1 MRITQPQLIDQLMEV
16 GSLIST
22 RVMRGWMDLVTR
34 NVTNSNDTYT
44 QNLTTQGNMFIEAT
58 SPITI
63 TLNPFAIED
72 EAVTVYRNTTA
83 GNVTVTD
90 GFGTDI
96 IVIDQ
101 TVISY
106 RYKPDI
112 GWVRGA

>member
-1 MRITQPQLIDQLMEV
+1 MRITQPQLIDKLMET

-22 RVMRGWMDLVTR
+22 RVMRGWMDLITR
-34 NVTNSNDTYT
+34 NVTNSNDTYD
-44 QNLTTQGNMFIEAT
+44 QDLTTQGNMFIEAT

-72 EAVTVYRNTTA
+72 EAVQVYRNTTA
-83 GNVTVTD
+83 GEVTVTD

-96 IVIDQ
+96 ITVDQ

-106 RYKPDI
+106 RYKPDT